1 MKFLHKL
8 GKVFRAYSEL
18 DKAVSFACLG
28 VVLLM
33 VFKMII
39 FPYGVFNFGDENVYT
54 EGLVG
59 QNGFQNLDP
68 LFVDYNELDRE
79 VCSLVF
85 TGLMKY
91 DSKTKAVVE
100 DMASLTINKDK
111 TEYTFVMKDGLKWQ
125 DGADLTADDVYF
137 TFAKVVQ
144 DPSFENDVLKA
155 NFDGVQITEVDQ
167 KTIRFKLTK
176 PNVFFLT
183 TLTAGILPKHVLE
196 KVAVEDLLYSS
207 FNKMPVGSGPYM
219 VAEPIQS
226 FKDGRMQVT
235 LKINPNYYGI
245 NPKIERFRLISYP
258 TMDQL
263 VQETSSINGIVKIS
277 GKYAETVKERGDF
290 IMMPYEL
297 PQYMSVFIN
306 IDRVPNQ
313 KIRSALLKSIDKKE
327 LLSGL
332 SDKIPIETP
341 ILQLNQKDFAS
352 MPDSAASKKALDDAK
367 YKYLKVNSKFRTDEK
382 GKVLTF
388 VLIAREFPD
397 GTQQADETSV
407 VLDYLE
413 KKWRNIGIDIN
424 TQLLHSDQLNERIM
438 DRDYDLLFIG
448 QTLGYS
454 MDTYSY
460 WHSTQVGVNGL
471 NLSNYKSFQVDSL
484 IEQIRTIFN
493 PDQRIEK
500 LKLIAKQLASDIPAI
515 FLYKPV
521 YYYASDGKVTGVNM
535 TGVAFTSDRFS
546 NISEWSFKNVD

>member
-1 MKFLHKL
+1 MKSLRKL

-28 VVLLM
+28 VILLM

-59 QNGFQNLDP
+59 QNGFQNLNP
-68 LFVDYNELDRE
+68 LFVDYNDLDRE

-91 DSKTKAVVE
+91 DSKSKAVVE

-111 TEYTFVMKDGLKWQ
+111 TEYTFVIKDEMKWQ
-125 DGADLTADDVYF
+125 DGTELNADDAYF
-137 TFAKVVQ
+137 TFAKIVQ

-155 NFDGVQITEVDQ
+155 NFDGVKITEVDQ
-167 KTIRFKLTK
+167 KTIKFKLTK

-183 TLTAGILPKHVLE
+183 TLTTGILPKHILE
-196 KVAVEDLLYSS
+196 KVPVEDLLYSS

-219 VAEPIQS
+219 VSEPIQS

-245 NPKIERFRLISYP
+245 NPKIEKFRLISYP

-263 VQETSSINGIVKIS
+263 VQETSSINGIVKVS

-290 IMMPYEL
+290 IMVPYEL
-297 PQYMSVFIN
+297 PQYMSVFVN
-306 IDRVPNQ
+306 MDRVPSS
-313 KIRSALLKSIDKKE
+313 KIRLALLKSIDKKE

-332 SDKIPIETP
+332 SDKIPIDTP
-341 ILQLNQKDFAS
+341 ILQLNQKDFAYS
-352 MPDSAASKKALDDAK
+352 VDLAAAKKALDDAK
-367 YKYLKVNSKFRTDEK
+367 YKYPKADSKFRTNDK
-382 GKVLTF
+382 GKVLTL
-388 VLIAREFPD
+388 VLLARQFPD
-397 GTQQADETSV
+397 GSQQADETKI

-413 KKWRNIGIDIN
+413 KKWRDIGIDIN
-424 TQLLHSDQLNERIM
+424 TELLSSDLLNERIM

-493 PDQRIEK
+493 QNQRIEK
-500 LKLIAKQLASDIPAI
+500 LKLIAKQLATDIPAI

-521 YYYASDGKVTGVNM
+521 YYYASDGKVAGISM
-535 TGVAFTSDRFS
+535 DGVAFTSDRFS
-546 NISEWSFKNVD
+546 NISEWGFKNAE